1 MGRAPLEV
9 GRSAVLVGPAAM
21 AVVVAPR
28 LLLGRALAVA
38 ARAEAIKRVRQRHQ
52 RADADQGDPGPLRRA
67 LAHDD
72 EQNADE
78 RQGEREAV
86 ADEPQQLRRQRGG
99 GGAGP
104 GAARVRAVTDEDARR
119 TAEANRSVSGISPGT
134 KPRSGSTSTAARVG
148 STHSAS
154 TITPLG
160 ATGPPTY
167 TRSWVSAS
175 HSRSGTASLT
185 VAVEGRLRTSPI
197 APSSVCSAIS
207 TTVRRKLGSSR
218 VGPARRSLPRCE
230 SIRRLWRPA
239 PALGPRPSREVGSRG
254 PSEVPPLRAGVSR
267 RKPGRAPAVCPSGA
281 RPAPGRRTAASR
293 PRADRPR
300 SPARR
305 P

>member
-104 GAARVRAVTDEDARR
+104 GAARVRAVTDEDAGH
-119 TAEANRSVSGISPGT
+119 TAEATPGPQLSVGSSGIVESSANSRPL
-134 KPRSGSTSTAARVG
+134 RRSTAA
-148 STHSAS
+148 HSAS
-154 TITPLG
+154 GSSLKISSRRGDSTIQ
-160 ATGPPTY
+160 A
-167 TRSWVSAS
+167 SSAS
-175 HSRSGTASLT
+175 
-185 VAVEGRLRTSPI
+185 SP
-197 APSSVCSAIS
+197 
-207 TTVRRKLGSSR
+207 
-218 VGPARRSLPRCE
+218 
-230 SIRRLWRPA
+230 
-239 PALGPRPSREVGSRG
+239 
-254 PSEVPPLRAGVSR
+254 
-267 RKPGRAPAVCPSGA
+267 
-281 RPAPGRRTAASR
+281 
-293 PRADRPR
+293 
-300 SPARR
+300 
-305 P
+305 